1 MPGLYENF
9 GKILLFMGFLLILF
23 GGIFLLFSKFSGGF
37 KMPLDIYYK
46 KGNFTFY
53 FPLGTSILISIIL
66 TLILYFLSRIK
77 H

>member
-1 MPGLYENF
+1 MAGMYDSF
-9 GKILLFMGFLLILF
+9 GKILLFMGFILILF
-23 GGIFLLFSKFSGGF
+23 GGIFIFLSKFSGGF

-66 TLILYFLSRIK
+66 SLILYLLSRIK